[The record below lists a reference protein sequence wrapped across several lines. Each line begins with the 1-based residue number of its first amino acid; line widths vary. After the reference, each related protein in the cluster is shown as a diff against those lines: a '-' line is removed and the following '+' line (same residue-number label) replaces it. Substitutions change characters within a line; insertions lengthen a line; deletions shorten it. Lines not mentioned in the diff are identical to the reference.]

1 MVEMSAGTAAKARLS
16 LHRVKPVP
24 ASGGLPEEHH
34 RRPVRSIYV
43 IYA

>member
-24 ASGGLPEEHH
+24 ASDGLPGDYH
-34 RRPVRSIYV
+34 RRPVRSIYI